1 MVLFLWACLYFWE
14 SACMYKYKLT
24 EYFCVDHSWSYLPT
38 YLISTVDCAR
48 HGKMCTCI
56 FRAGMVCN
64 YSNHFRANVWEIE
77 PFQPNFCRKIKYIRY
92 TRLAKNAFKGSETYI
107 WKTDRV
113 LKFSFFDVRFTFK
126 CQKLHFITEYIIHS
140 KWVQIKLNY
149 GIIKCKNN
157 QLTLVYP

>member
-1 MVLFLWACLYFWE
+1 MREGSVFEPARWRSGSTNTDIFWSKCKYISLLFGAM
-14 SACMYKYKLT
+14 MYKVLM
-24 EYFCVDHSWSYLPT
+24 
-38 YLISTVDCAR
+38 I
-48 HGKMCTCI
+48 I
-56 FRAGMVCN
+56 IQII
-64 YSNHFRANVWEIE
+64 FRANVWEIE
-77 PFQPNFCRKIKYIRY
+77 PFQPNFCRKIKYIWY
-92 TRLAKNAFKGSETYI
+92 TRLAKNAFKGSKTYI

-113 LKFSFFDVRFTFK
+113 LNFSFFDVRFTFK